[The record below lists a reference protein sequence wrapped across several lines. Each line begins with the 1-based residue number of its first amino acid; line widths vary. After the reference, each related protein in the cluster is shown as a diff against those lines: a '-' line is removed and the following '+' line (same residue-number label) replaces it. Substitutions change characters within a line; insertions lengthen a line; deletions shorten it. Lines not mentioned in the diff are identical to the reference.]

1 MNQRSF
7 FANRIQGV
15 LSAVLIFCPLEA
27 FAVNAWS
34 YHQESDRLTNLTY
47 SFAQSPMPR
56 RGAYDDMRLEIV
68 CRDNKLQVVIDADSL
83 ITSQGSAFDVEYQI
97 DKKPPVNIQM
107 RTFPDSKRKGYS
119 DQDAKRISDD
129 ILTGQA
135 IFIRINTI
143 IKDVLSSSISLQDA
157 AKPIQQ
163 VYADCG
169 LALSGNSDAGPVYS
183 LADFER
189 DFGKLSAEQQRQVLD
204 KIKKIIM
211 EIP

>member
-15 LSAVLIFCPLEA
+15 LSAFLIFCPLKV
-27 FAVNAWS
+27 FAVNVWS
-34 YHQESDRLTNLTY
+34 YHQESDRLTNLSY
-47 SFAQSPMPR
+47 SFARSPMPR
-56 RGAYDDMRLEIV
+56 RGAYDNMRLEIV

-83 ITSQGSAFDVEYQI
+83 ITSQGRDFDVEYQI

-129 ILTGQA
+129 LLTGQA
-135 IFIRINTI
+135 IFIRVNTI

-169 LALSGNSDAGPVYS
+169 LALSGNSGVGPVYS

-189 DFGKLSAEQQRQVLD
+189 DFGKLSAEQQQQVLD